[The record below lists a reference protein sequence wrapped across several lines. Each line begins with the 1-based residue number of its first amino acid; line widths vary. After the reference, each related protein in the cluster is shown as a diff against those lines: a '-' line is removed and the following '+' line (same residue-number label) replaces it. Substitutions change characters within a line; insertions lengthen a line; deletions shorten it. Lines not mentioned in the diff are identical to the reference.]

1 MNSKTKIRLFFA
13 LEVIV
18 WLLVIVFTV
27 GLIRYHHIKK
37 QGEFKT
43 YRIFMQ
49 DVDGLI
55 EGSSVRM
62 MGVPIGYIKTIN
74 IVQDEVYV
82 KFVVTDKDIEIPQGA
97 IATVEFNGM
106 AGSKSLEIYSPDSV
120 SKASGKLI
128 TIKKTNRLGAALG
141 LFDDMFAKL
150 DSILVR
156 CNHFSGK
163 LEEIFPKSEVVDT
176 NRDSI
181 HEAEESVGLINNMI
195 EELNASRKKLMNN
208 LKPKSIFKKI
218 DENEEELQNTEEN
231 SDNGQ

>member
-1 MNSKTKIRLFFA
+1 MDSKTKIRLFSA

-18 WLLVIVFTV
+18 WLLVIVMVV
-27 GLIRYHHIKK
+27 GFIRYKHEKRI
-37 QGEFKT
+37 GEYRT

-82 KFVVTDKDIEIPQGA
+82 KFVVTEENVELPSGV

-106 AGSKSLEIYSPDSV
+106 AGSKSLEIYPPDSY

-128 TIKKTNRLGAALG
+128 TIKRTSRLGAALG
-141 LFDDMFAKL
+141 LFDDMFAKF
-150 DSILVR
+150 DSIVVR
-156 CNHFSGK
+156 CNHFSSQ
-163 LEEIFPKSEVVDT
+163 LEQIFPKLDNV
-176 NRDSI
+176 
-181 HEAEESVGLINNMI
+181 EAEYDAVTEADKSVGLLNNLI
-195 EELNASRKKLMNN
+195 ESLDASRKKYIDMV
-208 LKPKSIFKKI
+208 KPKPKKI
-218 DENEEELQNTEEN
+218 INTEDDEELIEEENT
-231 SDNGQ
+231 DNGQ

>member
-1 MNSKTKIRLFFA
+1 MNSRVKIRLFFA

-18 WLLVIVFTV
+18 WLLVIVLIV
-27 GLIRYHHIKK
+27 GSVRYYYIKK
-37 QGEFKT
+37 QGEFRT

-62 MGVPIGYIKTIN
+62 MGVPIGYIKNIN
-74 IVQDEVYV
+74 IVQDEVYL
-82 KFVVTDKDIEIPQGA
+82 KFVVTDKSIEIPQGA

-120 SKASGKLI
+120 SKASGQLI

-141 LFDDMFAKL
+141 LFDDMFAKF

-156 CNHFSGK
+156 CNHFSGE
-163 LEEIFPKSEVVDT
+163 LEQIFPKSEVVNKDK
-176 NRDSI
+176 NSI
-181 HEAEESVGLINNMI
+181 EEAEKSIGLINNMI
-195 EELNASRKKLMNN
+195 EEFNNSRKKLKEN
-208 LKPKSIFKKI
+208 LKPKSLFKSIKEDI
-218 DENEEELQNTEEN
+218 QEDTEEN
-231 SDNGQ
+231 NNEQK